1 MSKKFFVALAV
12 SSLSVMSQAAT
23 QYNFWFQISD
33 GYTENAYVLWD
44 ANSSAIVGG
53 GGALVSTNKPAFNG
67 SLTSFKGNSLNQF
80 TYQLSSTGSTV
91 YEVDFSGAAAKFPA
105 GNYVYY
111 EDEVGNP
118 TLYGL
123 QGSISPLGTVYGK
136 IAPGAVGGV
145 QVPEIDGDK
154 LPQVA
159 LLIGGLF
166 LAYRSRNALKLSS
179 GSMAQPA

>member
-1 MSKKFFVALAV
+1 MLKKFFVALAA
-12 SSLSVMSQAAT
+12 SSLCVLSQAAT

-33 GYTENAYVLWD
+33 GYTQNAYVLWD

-53 GGALVSTNKPAFNG
+53 GGALVSTKKPEFNG
-67 SLTSFKGNSLNQF
+67 SLTSFGGTSLSKF

-91 YEVDFSGAAAKFPA
+91 YTVDFSGAAANFPA

-111 EDEVGNP
+111 RDGNA
-118 TLYGL
+118 TLYEL
-123 QGSISPLGTVYGK
+123 QGSISPLGTEYGK

>member
-53 GGALVSTNKPAFNG
+53 GGALVSTNKPLFNG

-91 YEVDFSGAAAKFPA
+91 YTVDFSGAAADFPA

-111 EDEVGNP
+111 KVGNA

>member
-1 MSKKFFVALAV
+1 MLKKLSVALSA
-12 SSLSVMSQAAT
+12 SLFCLLSQAAT

-33 GYTENAYVLWD
+33 GYTQNAYVLWD
-44 ANSSAIVGG
+44 ENTSAIVGG
-53 GGALVSTNKPAFNG
+53 GGTLASLNKPEFNG
-67 SLTSFKGNSLNQF
+67 SLTSFGGTSLNKF

-91 YEVDFSGAAAKFPA
+91 YTVDFSGASADFPQ
-105 GNYVYY
+105 GNYVSYKAGITTMY
-111 EDEVGNP
+111 E
-118 TLYGL
+118 L
-123 QGSISPLGTVYGK
+123 QGSISPLGTKYGE
-136 IAPGAVGGV
+136 IDPGAVGGV
-145 QVPEIDGDK
+145 QVPEIDGEK